1 MKRKQLFIT
10 LFLACCVAMQAKEY
24 HVSIKGNDANEG
36 TEKAPFRTIGKA
48 AEYAFPGD
56 IITVH
61 AGTYREWV
69 NPPRGGESDDKR
81 IVYRAAPGEKVEIK
95 GSERITNWTKEK
107 NGVWKVTIPNTFFGD
122 YNPYID
128 LIYGDWFEGM
138 GREHHTG
145 EVFLNN
151 KSLYEK
157 ETLDKVQTPV
167 PNEKSKDKEG
177 STYTWY
183 CENDGVNTTIW
194 ANFHTYDPNKELV
207 EISTRPTCFYP
218 EKPGIDYLTIQGFHI
233 SQAATQWGAPTA
245 EQIGMIAT
253 HWNKGWI
260 IENNIISNSKC
271 SGITLGKERKTGHNV
286 WLNDTSL
293 DGSLHYIEVTFNT
306 IRNGWNKENI
316 GSHIVR
322 NNEISHC
329 EQTGICGS
337 MGAAFSLI
345 ENNHIHDIWV
355 KRQFTGAEIGGIK
368 FHAAVDTRIIH
379 NRIHNAG
386 RALWLDWMTQGT
398 RVSGN
403 LFYDNDME
411 DLFLEVNHGP
421 FLVDNNIFAS
431 RRSILEQSQGGAYV
445 HNLIAGDIYRYVEHG
460 RYTPYFLP
468 HSTEVAGLSIIPGGD
483 DRYINNLFATVLPAN
498 EKDSKRKYGL
508 ADYNKTVYPMMVDGN
523 VYYNGALPFEG
534 EKNKV
539 VLPDFKPD
547 VKVEE
552 TADGVYLSL
561 SVQGLDD
568 LQTSRVT
575 TGRLGKAKLP
585 RQAYE
590 QPDGSPID
598 IATDYL
604 GNVRSNQPKP
614 GPLESIKD
622 GAIRIKVW

>member
-1 MKRKQLFIT
+1 MRRKQLFFT
-10 LFLACCVAMQAKEY
+10 LLLLCCAAVQAKEY

-552 TADGVYLSL
+552 MGDGVYLSL
-561 SVQGLDD
+561 SVQGLDG

-575 TGRLGKAKLP
+575 TERLGKAKLP

-604 GNVRSNQPKP
+604 GNTRSNQPKP

>member
-157 ETLDKVQTPV
+157 ETLDKVLTPV
-167 PNEKSKDKEG
+167 
-177 STYTWY
+177 
-183 CENDGVNTTIW
+183 
-194 ANFHTYDPNKELV
+194 
-207 EISTRPTCFYP
+207 
-218 EKPGIDYLTIQGFHI
+218 
-233 SQAATQWGAPTA
+233 
-245 EQIGMIAT
+245 
-253 HWNKGWI
+253 
-260 IENNIISNSKC
+260 
-271 SGITLGKERKTGHNV
+271 
-286 WLNDTSL
+286 
-293 DGSLHYIEVTFNT
+293 
-306 IRNGWNKENI
+306 
-316 GSHIVR
+316 
-322 NNEISHC
+322 
-329 EQTGICGS
+329 
-337 MGAAFSLI
+337 
-345 ENNHIHDIWV
+345 
-355 KRQFTGAEIGGIK
+355 
-368 FHAAVDTRIIH
+368 
-379 NRIHNAG
+379 
-386 RALWLDWMTQGT
+386 GT
-398 RVSGN
+398 RTVYP
-403 LFYDNDME
+403 LFPSSFDRGCRLIHHPGRGRPLYQQP
-411 DLFLEVNHGP
+411 LCHGP
-421 FLVDNNIFAS
+421 S
-431 RRSILEQSQGGAYV
+431 R
-445 HNLIAGDIYRYVEHG
+445 
-460 RYTPYFLP
+460 
-468 HSTEVAGLSIIPGGD
+468 
-483 DRYINNLFATVLPAN
+483 N
-498 EKDSKRKYGL
+498 EKDYKRKYGL

-552 TADGVYLSL
+552 MGDGVYLSL
-561 SVQGLDD
+561 SVQGLDG

-575 TGRLGKAKLP
+575 TERLGKAKLP

-604 GNVRSNQPKP
+604 GNARGNQPKP